1 MPDYLSRLSIRSSDQ
16 APLEVTFCAAVKT
29 FDANNDK
36 FVLNAKNSLLLL
48 TISKKKSESEKD
60 DHFQNSLF
68 VFVYFKY

>member
-60 DHFQNSLF
+60 FQNSLF